1 MSINN
6 DQYFNFFCP
15 PPVGITHWDGDCEYI
30 ETKIKEGMFK
40 KSQSNSLSLDRNI
53 LDNPTFIDLKKFI
66 HSFIQRY
73 TEKVFRTNQKIKL
86 LQSWAN
92 IENNGDCHPVHFHPN
107 SYMSGVMFVKSSFD
121 SPPLILENPF
131 RPYQLSV
138 DLFNGVGYDFPP
150 NELTNFSMK
159 MTEIKPIPGN
169 VVIFPSLTPHRVP
182 QSHGGERMTIAFN
195 SYPELPF
202 GSEEGVTQ
210 VY

>member
-1 MSINN
+1 MSINR

-15 PPVGITHWDGDCEYI
+15 PPVSVTHWDGDCEYI
-30 ETKIKEGMFK
+30 ESVIKESMFK
-40 KSQSNSLSLDRNI
+40 RTESNSISLDRRV
-53 LDNPTFIDLKKFI
+53 LDNPSLVDLKSFI
-66 HSFIQRY
+66 HAFVQRY

-107 SYMSGVMFVKSSFD
+107 SYMSGVIFVKSAPD

-138 DLFNGVGYDFPP
+138 DLFNGVNPDLPP
-150 NELTNFSMK
+150 NELSDCSRNMS
-159 MTEIKPIPGN
+159 EIPPIPGN
-169 VVIFPSLTPHRVP
+169 IVIFPSLTPHRVP
-182 QSHGGERMTIAFN
+182 RSNGGERITIAFN

-202 GSEEGVTQ
+202 GSEEDVTQ